1 MANYYDTLGIPKSAD
16 EKQIRQAYRKL
27 ARKYHPDLNPGDK
40 GTDTIFREINEA
52 YEVLS
57 DSDKRKR
64 YDRYGEN
71 WKQADRIE
79 AQHGDIFGSSYG
91 GGFRTG
97 RRRHTSGSDPFAG
110 LGDLLGNLGGRP
122 GGRGG
127 AATMSRVEGQIEV
140 TLEEAFSGSK
150 RQVTLTTP
158 QGERRLEVTIPP
170 GVDTGS
176 VVRISP
182 GKGQEVLLN
191 VTVLPHQRF
200 VRKGSALYVD
210 QEIPMED
217 ALLGGEVEVQTLKGR
232 VHLKVPPESQNGG
245 RIRLSSRGMPVLG
258 SKDERGDLYVVIRPK
273 IPKGLSDEER
283 ELVQRFKELRSG
295 ER

>member
-1 MANYYDTLGIPKSAD
+1 
-16 EKQIRQAYRKL
+16 
-27 ARKYHPDLNPGDK
+27 
-40 GTDTIFREINEA
+40 
-52 YEVLS
+52 
-57 DSDKRKR
+57 
-64 YDRYGEN
+64 
-71 WKQADRIE
+71 
-79 AQHGDIFGSSYG
+79 
-91 GGFRTG
+91 
-97 RRRHTSGSDPFAG
+97 
-110 LGDLLGNLGGRP
+110 
-122 GGRGG
+122 
-127 AATMSRVEGQIEV
+127 MSRVEGHIDV

-150 RQVTLTTP
+150 HQVTLTTP
-158 QGERRLEVTIPP
+158 QGTRRLEVTVPP

-176 VVRISP
+176 IVRLSP

-217 ALLGGEVEVQTLKGR
+217 ALLGGEVEVQTLKGK

-258 SKDERGDLYVVIRPK
+258 SKDQRGDLYVVIRPK